1 MITRSQAQASG
12 LIELTYP
19 SDPKDTIET
28 IHGRLT
34 IHEWCH
40 SERNRLELGGRKAQ
54 VVLHGGLLSL
64 WVNPVAVSLEIV
76 N

>member
-1 MITRSQAQASG
+1 MISRSQAQASG

-19 SDPKDTIET
+19 SDPDDTIET

-34 IHEWCH
+34 IHEWCL
-40 SERNRLELGGRKAQ
+40 SERIRLELGGRKAQ
-54 VVLHGGLLSL
+54 VVIHNGLVSV
-64 WVNPVAVSLEIV
+64 WTNPVAVSLKMV